1 MPCHAEDA
9 RAVIDLGTNT
19 ILMVTGRR
27 GADGSIEILDDAHGI
42 ARLGK
47 EVDARRRLGPETMV
61 RVCSFLRD
69 YRRRA
74 RSFGARRVTAFGTSA
89 LRDAANKDAFIEL
102 VKSETGIDLV
112 ELSGAQEARLTF
124 AGAGFGL
131 DLPQRYGVLDIGGGS
146 TELAIGSKERVERFQ
161 SVDVGAVRIAERYF
175 TVLPPPLAMQ
185 QQAASTVREALG
197 SLFPY
202 PSGVDLV
209 GVAGTAT
216 TLGAIDMKAARFD
229 SEDLNG
235 HFLTRSRV
243 EELAAYLISLSL
255 AETRN
260 IPQVDEGRADI
271 IAAGALILA
280 QALKIFECPGMI
292 VSTRGTRYGLLERA
306 FSSSRSG
313 DDSGPPAIEDHG
325 PTGGGPDTGPPSA

>member
-1 MPCHAEDA
+1 MPCDAEDA

-27 GADGSIEILDDAHGI
+27 GADGSIEILDDAHAI

-47 EVDARRRLGPETMV
+47 DVDARRRIGPETMT
-61 RVCSFLRD
+61 RVCSFLHS

-74 RSFGARRVTAFGTSA
+74 RSFGARRVTAYGTSA
-89 LRDAANKDAFIEL
+89 LRDASNKAAFIEL
-102 VKSETGIDLV
+102 VKAETGIDLV
-112 ELSGAQEARLTF
+112 ELSGEQEARLTF

-175 TVLPPPLAMQ
+175 TVLPPPLAMRQ
-185 QQAASTVREALG
+185 RAAATVREALG

-202 PSGVDLV
+202 PSRVALV

-216 TLGAIDMKAARFD
+216 TLGAIDAKAARFD
-229 SEDLNG
+229 AEDLNG

-243 EELAAYLISLSL
+243 EELAACLLSLSL

-260 IPQVDEGRADI
+260 IPQVAEARADI
-271 IAAGALILA
+271 IAAGALILG
-280 QALKIFECPGMI
+280 QALKIFECPGLI

-306 FSSSRSG
+306 FS
-313 DDSGPPAIEDHG
+313 
-325 PTGGGPDTGPPSA
+325 